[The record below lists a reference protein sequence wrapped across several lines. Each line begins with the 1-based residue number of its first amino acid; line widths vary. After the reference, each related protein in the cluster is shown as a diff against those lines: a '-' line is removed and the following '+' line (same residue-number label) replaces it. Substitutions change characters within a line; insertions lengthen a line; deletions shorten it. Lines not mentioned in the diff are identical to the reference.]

1 MDKCCKVLEKMNL
14 LRKQVPACVMLIAV
28 VLAGLTGAVIA
39 FSESTITS
47 RSVTTIGGE
56 VFTLTGD
63 LGITSYSA
71 SPSSSIYSVAPITL
85 DPAGTSTLP
94 VVMSATTGITA
105 NTAITQGDFVY
116 TVTVAVVHDASTA
129 TTYDVTLKVD
139 GTVNGDVYIQ
149 QLSGTSTSQ
158 IGNSVSISWDLGN
171 TLLSH
176 VFEVDIVPT

>member
-1 MDKCCKVLEKMNL
+1 MDNCCKVLEKMNL
-14 LRKQVPACVMLIAV
+14 LRKKVPACVMLIV
-28 VLAGLTGAVIA
+28 VALAGLTGAVIA
-39 FSESTITS
+39 ASESTITS

-63 LGITSYSA
+63 LSITSYST
-71 SPSSSIYSVAPITL
+71 STSTTTYSVAPLPIG
-85 DPAGTSTLP
+85 ASGTIGTP
-94 VVMSATTGITA
+94 VVMTAVGSTA

-116 TVTVAVVHDASTA
+116 TVIVTVAHDVSTA

-139 GTVNGDVYIQ
+139 GTVNGNVYIQ
-149 QLSGTSTSQ
+149 QLSGTPTSQ

-171 TLLSH
+171 TLQSH